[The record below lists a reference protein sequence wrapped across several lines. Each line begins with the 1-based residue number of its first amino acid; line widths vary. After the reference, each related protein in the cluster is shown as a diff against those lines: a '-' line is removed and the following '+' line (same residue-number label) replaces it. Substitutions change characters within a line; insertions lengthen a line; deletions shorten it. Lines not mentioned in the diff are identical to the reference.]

1 MTCSKNLSKI
11 QLNIL
16 VWPLLHSKFD
26 MIWHAFITFNSN
38 QDEIHLQP
46 FQKPP
51 NSNSHL
57 GAPLSS
63 KAGRKSIVNLIP
75 AAMPRLEE
83 LMAFA
88 STSPPSHRQKKNIPC
103 WVHERWIHF
112 RHEEA
117 FVCTLDRKKYLESV
131 GCGLGYIG
139 DQTTYLIA
147 RYAKMQYFN
156 RFSSSSRVVFPNR
169 RGTWL
174 SNSFQGRT
182 PSNAARGSGI

>member
-83 LMAFA
+83 LMAFV
-88 STSPPSHRQKKNIPC
+88 STSPPSHRQKKKHPMLSSPTLDTFSTWRSLCMYLGSQEISWVRRVWA
-103 WVHERWIHF
+103 WVH
-112 RHEEA
+112 
-117 FVCTLDRKKYLESV
+117 
-131 GCGLGYIG
+131 
-139 DQTTYLIA
+139 
-147 RYAKMQYFN
+147 
-156 RFSSSSRVVFPNR
+156 
-169 RGTWL
+169 
-174 SNSFQGRT
+174 
-182 PSNAARGSGI
+182 RGSNHRFDCKICQDAILQSLLQLL